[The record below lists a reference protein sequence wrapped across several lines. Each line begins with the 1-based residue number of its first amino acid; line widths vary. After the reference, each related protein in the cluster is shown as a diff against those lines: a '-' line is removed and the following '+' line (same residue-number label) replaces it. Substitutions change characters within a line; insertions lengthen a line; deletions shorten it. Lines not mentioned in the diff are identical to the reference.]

1 METSRSKFETPE
13 LLAREHHHLHEML
26 AQATR
31 EPGALGAAAQRVADL
46 LHPHFVKE
54 ELFALPPL
62 SLLQRLARGEVTAD
76 MKDVLRLTERLEREL
91 PGMLEDH
98 RVIVGALEGLLAESR
113 AAGKL
118 EYAEFALDL
127 IRHAQFEEQLLYPAA
142 IVAGRFI
149 RSRLGIARELTA

>member
-1 METSRSKFETPE
+1 MERTRNKLEIPE
-13 LLAREHHHLHEML
+13 LLTSEHHQLHEML
-26 AQATR
+26 ARATG
-31 EPGALGAAAQRVADL
+31 EPGALGAAAKRVADL

-62 SLLQRLARGEVTAD
+62 SLLPRLARGEVTAD
-76 MKDVLRLTERLEREL
+76 MKEALSLTERLEREL

-98 RVIVGALEGLLAESR
+98 RAIVAALDGLLARSR
-113 AAGKL
+113 EAGKL

-142 IVAGRFI
+142 IVAGRLI
-149 RSRLGIARELTA
+149 RSRLGPGAT